1 MEKSRTSKET
11 VGAYAV
17 QCGRCSKWRL
27 IPSRE
32 EYETIRESFIEDPW
46 FCDKNPE
53 VSCDDP
59 GDIEYDTS
67 RLWVIDKP
75 NAPKTPPNT
84 TRSLSLRKNLSRTD
98 VTYVMPNGKRVRS
111 TVEVEKFLETY
122 PEYKDQFSC
131 QTLVSRLQRY
141 WRTWFPEIQ
150 QVAIRRGGRR
160 LRNRTDPSSRSYK
173 FVECVLYLFS
183 LLVIIFWR
191 TEE

>member
-1 MEKSRTSKET
+1 MLQMEVDSK
-11 VGAYAV
+11 
-17 QCGRCSKWRL
+17 QGRVRDHK
-27 IPSRE
+27 
-32 EYETIRESFIEDPW
+32 ESFIEDPW

-98 VTYVMPNGKRVRS
+98 VTYVMPNGKKLGAPWRWRSFWKPTRS
-111 TVEVEKFLETY
+111 TKISSL
-122 PEYKDQFSC
+122 C

-160 LRNRTDPSSRSYK
+160 LRNRTDIS
-173 FVECVLYLFS
+173 FVVEVLQVCRVCTLYILCSPS
-183 LLVIIFWR
+183 LLYFFGERRVKPKSSI
-191 TEE
+191 T